1 MTRTTYHRSGDPWGL
16 NCWYTLV
23 SLFACFWGQ
32 LSTAED
38 LYLDEVKPL
47 LKTKCWACHGALKQ
61 EAGLRLDTGALIRK
75 GGESGPAVLANQ
87 AEGSLLIERIAAD
100 DEFTRMPPEGEPFTA
115 KQIDILKR
123 WINQGAMSP
132 SDELAQQDPAQ
143 HWAFQPI
150 QKIKLP
156 MSDESA
162 VHPIDFFIDRKLSE
176 QGLRRAKPATPRDLI
191 RRLHLVMHGLPPTWE
206 QVQKFEEEFSAEA
219 FHTLI
224 EDVLNSP
231 RYGERW
237 GQYWLDIV
245 RYADTHG
252 FEVNTPRE
260 NAWPYRDYVIA
271 AFNEDKP
278 YDQFIREQLAGDLS
292 RADAATGFLVAAAV
306 LLPGQIGKD
315 DASKRLARQD
325 SLDEMIVGTSATF
338 LGLTLGCARCHDHK
352 FDPLTANDYYSMQA
366 FFAGVDY
373 GERPILD
380 EQYQQQQKQIS
391 RLQPQLHELQQELS
405 RFQPLVNTRQTLI
418 LDEQES
424 TRVTHLYPPKGQGAN
439 PPGTGRGYANDA
451 GAVDRI
457 PNISSGSYTW
467 WENKPGVDVIT
478 YAPQVAGD
486 FQLWI
491 SWGTHGSGVHTRD
504 ARYLLDLDG
513 DLTSQDDQTEIANI
527 DQYYFANQ
535 NSGESEQKPLWS
547 GLKDTGIHHFNK
559 QTKLIVRGGD
569 TGTGVTADVIVL
581 QAKSLTPGK
590 QPSLR
595 EPVNFKKNIER
606 FSPRKIKR
614 IRFTSLATTNNNR
627 YEPCLDEFEVFGPA
641 EPQKN
646 LALMEAGVV
655 PTSSGNYPPSSR
667 HQLKHINDGKYGN
680 EQSWISNEK
689 GKGWVQLEFPE
700 LVLVDRVAWG
710 RDRTGKFKDRL
721 PVEYEISIED
731 GTGNWQVIG
740 TSVDRLPLGTPFD
753 VQDFIVRNAP
763 IEQRAEVAK
772 LTQQITQLQKEI
784 ERLKKPRLVYGGVFH
799 EPHPTHLLNRGD
811 PEQPLKLVSPGI
823 PAIFGNQSLAAD
835 SSDADRR
842 KLLAD
847 WITDPA
853 HPLTARVIVN
863 RIWQQHFGTGLVETP
878 SDFGLNG
885 ALPSHPELLDWL
897 AMEFINHNW
906 SIKHLQRLILSSNT
920 WQQSSQI
927 DKHAQRQDA
936 GCRMLWRFPSRRMEA
951 EAIRDCLLAVS
962 GELNLKMGGP
972 GFNLFKSR
980 GGLSGFPPVTEFDS
994 NGLRRMV
1001 YAHKVRM
1008 ESAPIF
1014 GAFDCPD
1021 AGQPTPKR
1029 SQSTTAIQALNLFN
1043 SRFVI
1048 NRSSRL
1054 AIQAIQSEQNAG
1066 NIDQQITDVYQK
1078 ILQRLPTAVEQ
1089 DYIKPVV
1096 KENSLEALTRAL
1108 LNSNEFLM
1116 IP

>member
-1 MTRTTYHRSGDPWGL
+1 MARTAYHRSGDPWGL

-23 SLFACFWGQ
+23 SLVASFWGQ

-47 LKTKCWACHGALKQ
+47 LKMKCWACHGALKQ
-61 EAGLRLDTGALIRK
+61 EAGLRLDTGALIRQ

-87 AEGSLLIERIAAD
+87 VEGSLLIERIAAD
-100 DEFTRMPPEGEPFTA
+100 DEFTRMPPEGEPLTA

-132 SDELAQQDPAQ
+132 ADEIAQQDPAE

-156 MSDESA
+156 VSDESA

-191 RRLHLVMHGLPPTWE
+191 RRLYLVMHGLPPTWE

-278 YDQFIREQLAGDLS
+278 YDQFIREQLTGDLS

-439 PPGTGRGYANDA
+439 PPGTKRGYADDA
-451 GAVDRI
+451 GTVDRL
-457 PNISSGSYTW
+457 PNISGGSYTW

-535 NSGESEQKPLWS
+535 NSGESEKKPLWS

-595 EPVNFKKNIER
+595 EPVNFKQNIER
-606 FSPRKIKR
+606 FSPRTIKR

-655 PTSSGNYPPSSR
+655 PTSSGNYPPSAR

-700 LVLVDRVAWG
+700 PVLVDRIAWG

-731 GTGNWQVIG
+731 FTGNRQVIA
-740 TSVDRLPLGTPFD
+740 TSADRLPLETPFHL
-753 VQDFIVRNAP
+753 QDLIVRNAP
-763 IEQRAEVAK
+763 AQQQAEVAER
-772 LTQQITQLQKEI
+772 TQHITLLQKEI

-936 GCRMLWRFPSRRMEA
+936 RCRMLWRFPSRRMEA

-1054 AIQAIQSEQNAG
+1054 AIQSEQNAS

-1089 DYIKPVV
+1089 DYIIPVV